1 VTWLG
6 VAGGDVSAIPK
17 HTVAVALQTLGSRRG
32 SRVNDWLVQHFT
44 LLGWTFQNWMVVILA
59 LILAAMLVAR
69 IEDG

>member
-1 VTWLG
+1 V
-6 VAGGDVSAIPK
+6 D
-17 HTVAVALQTLGSRRG
+17 
-32 SRVNDWLVQHFT
+32 DWLMQEFT